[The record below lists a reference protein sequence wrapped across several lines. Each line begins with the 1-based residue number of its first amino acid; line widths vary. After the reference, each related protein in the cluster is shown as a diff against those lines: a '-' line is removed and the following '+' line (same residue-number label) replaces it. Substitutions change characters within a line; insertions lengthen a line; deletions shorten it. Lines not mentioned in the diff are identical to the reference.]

1 MGLLSLIKGGS
12 RKAKTVTIDSKLGNV
27 LITGASK
34 KGPEEIIRSYAI
46 EALNNDNVL
55 VIFKDQSTGYSAY
68 PSITTS
74 LSYIYEIDCADNST
88 TNQVDVFAG
97 YNESEINTNII
108 RLFDQYNE
116 IDRTKKMSFT
126 NYIAMLR
133 SLTKKAGKNV
143 RLDQLV
149 DYPIEEVEELNSR
162 YSGSPMEQSRNDR
175 FLSGIRSDISE
186 LESYFYDFSQNVLGY
201 IFSGT
206 KSFDKIF
213 AQRPIVEI
221 SMDFSGKL
229 DESKII
235 MTTIIDSLLRC
246 NVSAIGKTGIKVIA
260 SEVPNEVLIE
270 SGLQKLI
277 KNSRNFGVLYTVE
290 DISSLVEQSNEW
302 IDFADT
308 YFFFKQTSN
317 KNKDFCSELFG
328 EYEREKESVTM
339 RDTKFFFYE
348 SKDKTRSLEKER
360 VYPPEVFSGLQ
371 DNQAIYYNK
380 TNNEHTFLTVY

>member
-12 RKAKTVTIDSKLGNV
+12 RKAKTVTIDSSLGNV
-27 LITGASK
+27 LITGASR

-46 EALNNDNVL
+46 EALNNDNVV

-88 TNQVDVFAG
+88 TNQVDVFSG

-108 RLFDQYNE
+108 KLFDQYNE

-126 NYIAMLR
+126 NYVAMLR
-133 SLTKKAGKNV
+133 TLTKKAGKNV

-149 DYPIEEVEELNSR
+149 DYPIEEIEELNSR
-162 YSGSPMEQSRNDR
+162 YSTSPIEQSRNDR
-175 FLSGIRSDISE
+175 FLNGIRSDISE

-201 IFSGT
+201 VFSGT

-229 DESKII
+229 EESKII

-246 NVSAIGKTGIKVIA
+246 NVSTIGKNGIKVIA

-277 KNSRNFGVLYTVE
+277 KNSRNFGVLYTVA

>member
-12 RKAKTVTIDSKLGNV
+12 RNAKTVTIDSKLGNV
-27 LITGASK
+27 LITGSSK

-46 EALNNDNVL
+46 EALNNDNVV
-55 VIFKDQSTGYSAY
+55 VIFRDQSTGYSAY

-88 TNQVDVFAG
+88 TNQVDIFAG

-108 RLFDQYNE
+108 KLFDQYNE

-133 SLTKKAGKNV
+133 TLTKKAGKNV

-149 DYPIEEVEELNSR
+149 DYPIEEIEDLNSR
-162 YSGSPMEQSRNDR
+162 YSGSPIEQSRNDR

-201 IFSGT
+201 VFSGT

-229 DESKII
+229 E
-235 MTTIIDSLLRC
+235 
-246 NVSAIGKTGIKVIA
+246 
-260 SEVPNEVLIE
+260 E
-270 SGLQKLI
+270 
-277 KNSRNFGVLYTVE
+277 
-290 DISSLVEQSNEW
+290 
-302 IDFADT
+302 
-308 YFFFKQTSN
+308 
-317 KNKDFCSELFG
+317 
-328 EYEREKESVTM
+328 
-339 RDTKFFFYE
+339 
-348 SKDKTRSLEKER
+348 
-360 VYPPEVFSGLQ
+360 
-371 DNQAIYYNK
+371 
-380 TNNEHTFLTVY
+380 

>member
-1 MGLLSLIKGGS
+1 MGFLSLIKGGS
-12 RKAKTVTIDSKLGNV
+12 RKAKTVTIDSSLGNV

-46 EALNNDNVL
+46 EALNKDNVV

-88 TNQVDVFAG
+88 TNQVDIFAG

-108 RLFDQYNE
+108 KLFDQYNE

-133 SLTKKAGKNV
+133 TLTKKAGKNV

-149 DYPIEEVEELNSR
+149 DYPIEEIEELNSR
-162 YSGSPMEQSRNDR
+162 YSASPIEQSRNDR

-201 IFSGT
+201 VFSGT

-229 DESKII
+229 EESKII

-246 NVSAIGKTGIKVIA
+246 NVSTIGKNGIKVIA

-277 KNSRNFGVLYTVE
+277 KNSRNFGVLYTVA

-360 VYPPEVFSGLQ
+360 VYPPEIFSGLQ

>member
-12 RKAKTVTIDSKLGNV
+12 RNAKTVTIDSKLGNV
-27 LITGASK
+27 LITGSSK

-46 EALNNDNVL
+46 EALNNDNVV
-55 VIFKDQSTGYSAY
+55 VIFRDQSTGYSAY

-88 TNQVDVFAG
+88 TNQVDIFAG

-108 RLFDQYNE
+108 KLFDQYNE

-133 SLTKKAGKNV
+133 TLTKKAGKNV

-149 DYPIEEVEELNSR
+149 DYPIEEIEDLNSR
-162 YSGSPMEQSRNDR
+162 YSGSPIEQSRNDR

-201 IFSGT
+201 VFSGT

-213 AQRPIVEI
+213 AQRPRVEI

-229 DESKII
+229 EESKII

-246 NVSAIGKTGIKVIA
+246 NVSTIGKNGIKVIA

-277 KNSRNFGVLYTVE
+277 KNNRNFGVLYTVA

-360 VYPPEVFSGLQ
+360 VYAPEVFSGLQ

>member
-1 MGLLSLIKGGS
+1 M
-12 RKAKTVTIDSKLGNV
+12 TTTI
-27 LITGASK
+27 
-34 KGPEEIIRSYAI
+34 
-46 EALNNDNVL
+46 
-55 VIFKDQSTGYSAY
+55 
-68 PSITTS
+68 
-74 LSYIYEIDCADNST
+74 
-88 TNQVDVFAG
+88 
-97 YNESEINTNII
+97 
-108 RLFDQYNE
+108 
-116 IDRTKKMSFT
+116 
-126 NYIAMLR
+126 
-133 SLTKKAGKNV
+133 
-143 RLDQLV
+143 
-149 DYPIEEVEELNSR
+149 
-162 YSGSPMEQSRNDR
+162 
-175 FLSGIRSDISE
+175 
-186 LESYFYDFSQNVLGY
+186 YDFSQNVLGY

-277 KNSRNFGVLYTVE
+277 KNSRNFGVLYTVA

>member
-277 KNSRNFGVLYTVE
+277 KNSRNFGVLYTVA

>member
-246 NVSAIGKTGIKVIA
+246 NVSAIGKSGIKVIA

-277 KNSRNFGVLYTVE
+277 KNSRNFGVLYTVA

>member
-34 KGPEEIIRSYAI
+34 KGPEEIIRSYAV

-74 LSYIYEIDCADNST
+74 LSYIYEIDCADDST

-277 KNSRNFGVLYTVE
+277 KNSRNFGVLYTVA

-328 EYEREKESVTM
+328 DYEREKESKLYTI
-339 RDTKFFFYE
+339 
-348 SKDKTRSLEKER
+348 
-360 VYPPEVFSGLQ
+360 
-371 DNQAIYYNK
+371 A
-380 TNNEHTFLTVY
+380 